1 MKNTFTVG
9 CNYWASNAGT
19 YMWRDWNENIIER
32 DLQLLS
38 QTGIKVLRVFPLWE
52 DFQPITRYVG
62 SERIEMRINGKPLDR
77 SPEGIAGVDTVMIE
91 RFERFIRIADK
102 YGIKLL
108 VCLINGWMSGRMF
121 FPPAFQNRNPITD
134 KTAVKWEIRFVK
146 YFVERFKTFQNII
159 AWEAGNETNVLCWVE
174 KGKCS
179 GDEYLVWLSSIVNTI
194 KSVDNTRPVVAGI
207 HGLALGG
214 FISPADVGEICD
226 IVTVHPYPAFVPHC
240 FTDDLNSMKSRLH
253 SAAESTYY
261 ADLSG
266 KPCLC
271 EEIGTLG
278 NMLGSEQVAAEY
290 IKANVNSLWANGD
303 IGVMWWCG
311 HDQTELTFP
320 PYDWCGLERELGLTH
335 VDGSYKPVAGVLK
348 GMGNFVDKNGVL
360 AKHRRHAVCVL
371 TPDQDSWAVAYS
383 SYILAKQAGFDILF
397 ADGNYEI
404 PRSNVYML
412 PSLCNEAM
420 PLRTQSELL
429 RRVSEEGAALY
440 VSYNDAFIS
449 NIELISGCKVRGNR
463 ERKAFTDVNIPEIA
477 ESMPLY
483 SKRELILEAA
493 EAQVLARDTGGNPIL
508 VSREYG
514 KGTIYFL
521 SVAPELCLAD
531 TPDAFDC
538 KDGKK
543 YYKLYQQIFKKHLG
557 CKVLDKSS
565 PFIGVTEHPTNSGY
579 IITAVNYADR
589 EIDFELTLQSIPQSF
604 KALWGDVK
612 TNSNGRVSA
621 TLGAAEICIFEV
633 KE

>member
-19 YMWRDWNENIIER
+19 YMWREWDEKTVEN
-32 DLQLLS
+32 DLKLLS
-38 QTGIKVLRVFPLWE
+38 QTGIDTLRVFPLWE

-62 SERIEMRINGKPLDR
+62 SERKEMRINDMPLDKT
-77 SPEGIAGVDTVMIE
+77 PEGIAGVSNIMIE
-91 RFERFIRIADK
+91 RFERFAK
-102 YGIKLL
+102 LAESYGIKLL

-121 FPPAFQNRNPITD
+121 FPPAFQGTNPITN
-134 KTAVKWEIRFVK
+134 KTAVKWEVRFVK
-146 YFVERFKTFQNII
+146 YFVNRFKNQQNII

-174 KGKCS
+174 NGKCS
-179 GDEYLVWLSSIVNTI
+179 ADEYLVWLSTIVNTI
-194 KSVDNTRPVVAGI
+194 KSVDNTRPVVAGM
-207 HGLALGG
+207 HGLSLNG
-214 FISPADVGEICD
+214 FISPTEVGEICD

-240 FTDDLNSMKSRLH
+240 FTDDLNSIKSRMH

-278 NMLGSEQVAAEY
+278 NMLGCEQVAAEY

-335 VDGSYKPVAGVLK
+335 VDGTYKPVAGVLK
-348 GMGNFVDKNGVL
+348 SMDDFVDKNGVL
-360 AKHRRHAVCVL
+360 PERRRHAVCVL

-383 SYILAKQAGFDILF
+383 SFILSKQAGFDILF
-397 ADGNYEI
+397 ADSNYEL
-404 PRSNVYML
+404 PHSEVYML

-420 PLRTQSELL
+420 PLRTQNELL
-429 RRVSEEGAALY
+429 RRVSEEGATLY
-440 VSYNDAFIS
+440 VSYNDAFVS
-449 NIELISGCKVRGNR
+449 NIELISGCRVKGNR
-463 ERKAFTDVNIPEIA
+463 ERKAFTDVGVPEIV
-477 ESMPLY
+477 ETMPLY
-483 SKRELILEAA
+483 SKRELILEALEA
-493 EAQVLARDTGGNPIL
+493 EILARDTDGNPIL
-508 VSREYG
+508 TSRKYG

-531 TPDAFDC
+531 QTNAFDC

-543 YYKLYQQIFKKHLG
+543 YYKLYEYIIKKHLD
-557 CKVLDKSS
+557 CKVTDKSS
-565 PFIGVTEHPTNSGY
+565 PFIGITEHPVDGGY

-589 EIDFELTLQSIPQSF
+589 EIDFELTLTCAPQSF
-604 KALWGDVK
+604 KTLWGDIQNSGNKVK
-612 TNSNGRVSA
+612 A
-621 TLGAAEICIFEV
+621 KLAAADICIFEV